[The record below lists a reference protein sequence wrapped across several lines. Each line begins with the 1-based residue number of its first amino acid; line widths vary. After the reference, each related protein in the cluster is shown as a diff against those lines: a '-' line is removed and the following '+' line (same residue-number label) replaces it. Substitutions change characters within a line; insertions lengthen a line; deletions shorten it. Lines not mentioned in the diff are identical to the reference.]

1 MADNSLHNAMVGSF
15 QGQPETIVDKPK
27 SIADVMN
34 NLGIR
39 LKDETLEQI
48 DNSFSDTTGNLR
60 QSVKFTTDIF
70 GESFVTELYLAD
82 YYDFINKGVRGAE
95 STEKAPDSPYSYKDK
110 QPPISALKEWSQ
122 RKGLDVWAVSKS
134 IFNKGIKGRKYFDRV
149 VENTKNGEIHS
160 LLIQDLKSAGQLG
173 ILTEIKKQI
182 KKVWQ

>member
-1 MADNSLHNAMVGSF
+1 MADNFLHNAFTEFHATGS
-15 QGQPETIVDKPK
+15 EAIIEKPK
-27 SIADVMN
+27 SIGDVMN

-39 LKDETLEQI
+39 LKDETIEQI
-48 DNSFSDTTGNLR
+48 DNSFSDTTGKLR

-149 VENTKNGEIHS
+149 VENTKNGEIHN

-173 ILTEIKKQI
+173 ILKEIKKII
-182 KKVWQ
+182 KQ